1 MEIGLLS
8 HAALL
13 SEGTN
18 LPAAVHAHMGF
29 CSDTSN
35 EHVALLSPLLLHAFN
50 SASLHVSF
58 PFEDGEKQVDKRIEL
73 SDKW

>member
-8 HAALL
+8 HAALFA
-13 SEGTN
+13 ETAN
-18 LPAAVHAHMGF
+18 PVVAHVHMGF
-29 CSDTSN
+29 SVSDTSN
-35 EHVALLSPLLLHAFN
+35 EHVAWMSPSFRHASN
-50 SASLHVSF
+50 SVSVHVLF